1 MIVAHIIIGQTSYL
15 RRYRP
20 HQADI
25 NQKPVA
31 LGEGQ
36 KKCRKQKRGEADKL
50 DHHGFVEG
58 SVPPQI

>member
-1 MIVAHIIIGQTSYL
+1 MIVAHIIIGQTSYF
-15 RRYRP
+15 RRNCP
-20 HQADI
+20 HEADI

-36 KKCRKQKRGEADKL
+36 EECRKQKRGEADKL

-58 SVPPQI
+58 GILPQV